1 MYRSK
6 RLWLALIVLGAFS
19 MFGCAAKK
27 ITIVTMPVKTRL
39 SNYSTLKIEP
49 FYYSSAVEIKSQE
62 KADKLRDMFQE
73 RVKYDIYGLSLFE
86 KVVDTEASDDT
97 DHIVLLKGKITYM
110 KRVTRFTRL
119 MVGAMAGRS
128 RVDVDIQLIDY
139 QTGDIL
145 GEAVIKGTSTGGS
158 AFAGG
163 TEEAFQNASQ
173 QVAEFIKNSY

>member
-1 MYRSK
+1 
-6 RLWLALIVLGAFS
+6 
-19 MFGCAAKK
+19 MFGCAAKR
-27 ITIVTMPVKTRL
+27 ITIVTMPVKAGL
-39 SNYSTLKIEP
+39 SNYDTLKIEP
-49 FYYSSAVEIKSQE
+49 FYYSSAVEIESQE

-73 RVKYDIYGLSLFE
+73 RVKYDIYGLSVFE
-86 KVVDTEASDDT
+86 KVVTTESTRDT
-97 DHIVLLKGKITYM
+97 DRIVLLKGEITYM
-110 KRVTRFTRL
+110 KRVTRFSRI

-128 RVDVDIQLIDY
+128 RVDVDIQLLDA

-145 GEAVIKGTSTGGS
+145 GQASIKGTSTGGS